1 MSLKDVWVLF
11 KGAIYVWSV
20 IIILGV
26 VFDLIIWVSQLGL
39 IGTFWA
45 ILAIMLILLVLNT
58 IGNMLNK
65 SKETGT
71 SFFDIEL

>member
-1 MSLKDVWVLF
+1 MSLKNLWVLF
-11 KGAIYVWSV
+11 KTAFCVWSV
-20 IIILGV
+20 VIILGV
-26 VFDLIIWVSQLGL
+26 VLNLIIWVSQLGL
-39 IGTFWA
+39 IGALWA
-45 ILAIMLILLVLNT
+45 ILAIMLILLVLDT